1 MERFGAAHHGHFF
14 ARTQQ
19 NFNVY
24 VIKTRN
30 FFAVDRRDSVT
41 CLEAQFF
48 TQVIDPN
55 AILQAIIRHIGIAIV
70 GHHAGVNHNGDN
82 EVDRYAAQ
90 QNDQTLPRRFGSKL
104 PRLSGLLHLLSIHR
118 LVHHPGNFHIAA
130 QGKPADAV
138 FGPAN
143 FLFDQ
148 GKPGVKKEV
157 KLFYARFERNG
168 RQKVAEFVQ
177 DDQQRKAQDKLED
190 LYRHKNVCEGTMPA

>member
-1 MERFGAAHHGHFF
+1 
-14 ARTQQ
+14 
-19 NFNVY
+19 
-24 VIKTRN
+24 
-30 FFAVDRRDSVT
+30 
-41 CLEAQFF
+41 
-48 TQVIDPN
+48 
-55 AILQAIIRHIGIAIV
+55 
-70 GHHAGVNHNGDN
+70 
-82 EVDRYAAQ
+82 
-90 QNDQTLPRRFGSKL
+90 
-104 PRLSGLLHLLSIHR
+104 LLHLFGVHR
-118 LVHHPGNFHIAA
+118 LVHHARNLYIAA

-190 LYRHKNVCEGTMPA
+190 LYRHNRMSAKVQCLRNLCPL